1 MGALGGG
8 VREEG
13 TLQEQEEGGG
23 DTVYADTVV
32 GIDGK
37 GVRMIAEGGYD
48 SDNALGGVLVRTL
61 KADHQEDDLDASG
74 SDEMAVILLPEHGS

>member
-32 GIDGK
+32 GIDEK
-37 GVRMIAEGGYD
+37 GVRMNDDGGHD
-48 SDNALGGVLVRTL
+48 SSNALGDVLVRSRE
-61 KADHQEDDLDASG
+61 ADHQEDGPDANG
-74 SDEMAVILLPEHGS
+74 PDEMAVILLPEHGS